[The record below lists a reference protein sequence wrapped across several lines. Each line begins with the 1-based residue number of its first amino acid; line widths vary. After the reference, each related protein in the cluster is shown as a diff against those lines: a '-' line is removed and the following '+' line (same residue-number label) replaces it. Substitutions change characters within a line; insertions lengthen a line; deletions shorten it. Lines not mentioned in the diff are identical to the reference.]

1 MTATTEVHEPELLET
16 AQEKVQ
22 DQVLP
27 APQAIAAEGP
37 QLFSDVL
44 LDSAGEFH
52 KRRTWPTLIS
62 FIVQCMVV
70 ATVVIV
76 PLWFTDALPKAQLL
90 TFLVAPPPPPPPPP
104 PAAEAMSKVVKRME
118 SELTNG
124 QLRTPTKI
132 PEKVQMLNEET
143 PPSLQPGEGVIGGV
157 PGGIAGGQLGGVIG
171 GIISSTNNLAI
182 VPKLVPVVPKRI
194 RISQGITQGML
205 LRKIEPAYPLLA
217 QQARIQGQVV
227 LKAIIDK
234 NGDIQNL
241 EAESGHPML
250 MPAAIAAVK
259 QWHYRPYLLNGQPV
273 EVETTITVTFVLSH

>member
-1 MTATTEVHEPELLET
+1 MEVHEPGV
-16 AQEKVQ
+16 QEPVQ
-22 DQVLP
+22 AVP
-27 APQAIAAEGP
+27 ALKPVVSEGP
-37 QLFSDVL
+37 QLFADVL
-44 LDSAGEFH
+44 LESAGFE
-52 KRRTWPTLIS
+52 KRRTWSTVLS
-62 FIVQCMVV
+62 FIVQCALL

-104 PAAEAMSKVVKRME
+104 PAEAMAKVVKRME
-118 SELTNG
+118 SELSNG

-143 PPSLQPGEGVIGGV
+143 PPALAPGEGVVGGV
-157 PGGIAGGQLGGVIG
+157 PGGIPGGQLGGVIG
-171 GIISSTNNLAI
+171 GIISSTNSLVV

-194 RISQGITQGML
+194 RISQGVTTGML
-205 LRKIEPAYPLLA
+205 LRKIEPVYPLIA

-227 LKAIIDK
+227 LKAIIDR

-241 EAESGHPML
+241 EAESGHPL
-250 MPAAIAAVK
+250 LIPSAIAAVR

-273 EVETTITVTFVLSH
+273 EVETTITVTFTLSH